1 MKPTDPLFK
10 WFSTA
15 LVAGILMLPAL
26 RAQAAPKL
34 LDDFTGPSPAYTTTV
49 TGTNSDQTRDFTPT
63 VPGGVRE
70 NTYNLY
76 SNPSSSS
83 VDVSIGDGSVA
94 VSAGPGALGELLLA
108 YGAFTRPIPEDPTIG
123 GPLLGLD
130 LSAYNAIQFNFISV
144 GKPLNINYVL
154 YTSDPGAGL
163 YYNSAG
169 INVGPSSPSAA
180 LSVTIPFAASA
191 FNFSKVDGVFLEID
205 RSGSSVGNAYELD
218 SVRFVTA
225 SVPEPQTWALL
236 LAGGLAMVV
245 VMRRMGG
252 R

>member
-10 WFSTA
+10 WLSTA
-15 LVAGILMLPAL
+15 LVAGVLTLPAQ

-34 LDDFTGPSPAYTTTV
+34 LDDFTAPSPAYTSTV
-49 TGTNSDQTRDFTPT
+49 TGTNTDATRDFTPT

-76 SNPSSSS
+76 SNPGSSS
-83 VDVSIGDGSVA
+83 VDLRIGDGSVA

-108 YGAFTRPIPEDPTIG
+108 YGAFTRPFVEDPTIG

-144 GKPLNINYVL
+144 DKPLNINYVL

-169 INVGPSSPSAA
+169 INIAPSSPGAA

-205 RSGSSVGNAYELD
+205 RSGFSTGNAYELD

-236 LAGGLAMVV
+236 LAGGLAMWV